1 MPVSAE
7 KIRREKKIESFL
19 TITLERNQDLR
30 QDKWK
35 GEYWT
40 HLIQELRGKSSKE
53 KEIERENSWH

>member
-1 MPVSAE
+1 M
-7 KIRREKKIESFL
+7 
-19 TITLERNQDLR
+19 